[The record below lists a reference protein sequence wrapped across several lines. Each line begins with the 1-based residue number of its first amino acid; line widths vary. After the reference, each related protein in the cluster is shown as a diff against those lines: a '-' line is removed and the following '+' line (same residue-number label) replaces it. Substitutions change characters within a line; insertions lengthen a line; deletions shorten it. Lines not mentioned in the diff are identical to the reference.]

1 MAKKS
6 FTGDDGKV
14 YVAKE
19 KKPFYK
25 RVWFWILVVIV
36 AFIAI
41 GSIGGSSDK
50 ATKVASDNSSA
61 TKTSETSKEE
71 TFNIGDTADLKG
83 YQITVNNVEFSN
95 GNEYQKPAEGK
106 QYVIINITI
115 KNNTGDKAAFNP
127 LDYSINEDGVS
138 NTAGF
143 GYLDGVETLNS
154 GDLDNGATITGN
166 LIGEANPN
174 AKLKLRYEGNY
185 FLKDKQID
193 FNLK

>member
-1 MAKKS
+1 M
-6 FTGDDGKV
+6 
-14 YVAKE
+14 
-19 KKPFYK
+19 
-25 RVWFWILVVIV
+25 LVVVVVI
-36 AFIAI
+36 FII
-41 GSIGGSSDK
+41 GALGGGEEK
-50 ATKVASDNSSA
+50 ATKVASNNSSN
-61 TKTSETSKEE
+61 TKTSETTKEE
-71 TFNIGDTADLKG
+71 TFNVGDTADLKG
-83 YQITVNNVEFSN
+83 YQITVNSVEFSN
-95 GNEYQKPAEGK
+95 GNEYQQPAEGK

-138 NTAGF
+138 STAGF

>member
-25 RVWFWILVVIV
+25 RVWFWILVVVVVI
-36 AFIAI
+36 FII
-41 GSIGGSSDK
+41 GALGGGEDK

-61 TKTSETSKEE
+61 TKTSESAQEE
-71 TFNIGDTADLKG
+71 TFNVGDTADLKG
-83 YQITVNNVEFSN
+83 YQITVNSVEFSN
-95 GNEYQKPAEGK
+95 GNEYQQPAEGK

-138 NTAGF
+138 STAGF